1 MELTVAELSL
11 VIFTVEETI
20 ISWRGNVDD
29 DDYKLLTK
37 MKRNLSAE
45 LCRRKAIALKSK
57 RKASI
62 GEHPMEITIQTVEEI
77 TIEAVLYNGFTVK
90 RIKITDDT
98 GSNYLIKLFS
108 NDDGAV
114 DKLKF
119 RNLPIRDERGNT

>member
-1 MELTVAELSL
+1 MEL
-11 VIFTVEETI
+11 
-20 ISWRGNVDD
+20 
-29 DDYKLLTK
+29 
-37 MKRNLSAE
+37 
-45 LCRRKAIALKSK
+45 
-57 RKASI
+57 
-62 GEHPMEITIQTVEEI
+62 TIQTVEEI

-108 NDDGAV
+108 NDDGTV